1 MSLTIQSRRQTFK
14 NPLAL
19 TVLTIALAGCSTGP
33 SKLDAK
39 KVQEI
44 DHKSQTLLQD
54 RLVEESA
61 KLAELQQSLRKKI
74 ESPRQ
79 SAMQPLVPVFNPLDA
94 VNITL
99 QADNTD
105 ARYIFQAIAD
115 QAGLNLIMPSSLSAE
130 PRTVSLSLKSV
141 PASQA
146 FEHILKN
153 LDLSG
158 SVRDGML
165 VVQDY
170 QEQVFDLDFLLT
182 MTTAD
187 FNAGGDVFGTTSA
200 GGGESGSE
208 GSSGSSGMRS
218 SFSISGRNTNDIN
231 PYDQIDQMLAS
242 IIGQAASNNNEPDAA
257 LFQTKSEQQSSYT
270 LNRSTGTL
278 FVRAKASKIAAVS
291 KLVAHYKA
299 VLGRQVLIEAQILDV
314 ELSDQFRYGVDWNIL
329 RNNVAASYSRLPMQL
344 GGITTTLPGAGN
356 AGQSLIIPSTTLGGV
371 DNPSFGLAAGGD
383 NYNIGLDLLKT
394 FGTVHMLSNP
404 SIRVRNTQPAVVSVG
419 SNLRYIAQSSS
430 NTQNGGGGLLATT
443 ANVVTSNVFDGVM
456 LGVIPFV
463 AEDGTIHLTINPMQT
478 SVQPNSLALVDVGS
492 EQNPLK
498 ISLPQVDFKGM
509 TTSLSVRNGDLIIM
523 GGLIGENGNKSKDG
537 LPGLA
542 DIPYIGELFGGQSR
556 STSAREL
563 VLVLRVETL

>member
-1 MSLTIQSRRQTFK
+1 MSITIQSARPKVRS
-14 NPLAL
+14 PLAL
-19 TVLTIALAGCSTGP
+19 TLLAIALAGCSAGP

-39 KVQEI
+39 KVQEV
-44 DHKSQTLLQD
+44 DTKSQELLQD
-54 RLVEESA
+54 RLVQESA
-61 KLAELQQSLRKKI
+61 KLATLQQTLREKL
-74 ESPRQ
+74 ESTNQ
-79 SAMQPLVPVFNPLDA
+79 SSMQPLIPVFNPLDA
-94 VNITL
+94 VDVTL

-105 ARYIFQAIAD
+105 ARHIFKAIAD
-115 QAGLNLIMPSSLSAE
+115 QANLNLILPSSLTQE
-130 PRTVSLSLKSV
+130 PRTLSLSLKSV

-146 FEHILKN
+146 FEQVLKH
-153 LDLSG
+153 LDLAG
-158 SVRDGML
+158 SVQDGML
-165 VVQDY
+165 MVQEY

-187 FNAGGDVFGTTSA
+187 FNAGGDVFGATA
-200 GGGESGSE
+200 GGDGDD
-208 GSSGSSGMRS
+208 SSGNSGMRS

-242 IIGQAASNNNEPDAA
+242 IIGQKANSEHPLQFQPDSS
-257 LFQTKSEQQSSYT
+257 LRSSYV

-278 FVRAKASKIAAVS
+278 YVRAKNSQLAAVK
-291 KLVAHYKA
+291 KLVSHYKA

-314 ELSDQFRYGVDWNIL
+314 ELNDQFRYGVDWNIL
-329 RNNVAASYSRLPMQL
+329 RNKVAASYALSPMQL
-344 GGITTTLPGAGN
+344 GELATAVPGASN
-356 AGQSLIIPSTTLGGV
+356 AGRSVLIPGTTLGSI
-371 DNPSFGLAAGGD
+371 DTPSFGIASSGD

-443 ANVVTSNVFDGVM
+443 SNVVTSNVFDGVM
-456 LGVIPFV
+456 LGVIPFI
-463 AEDGTIHLTINPMQT
+463 AEDGNIHLTINPMQT

-509 TTSLSVRNGDLIIM
+509 TTSLSLRSGDLVIV
-523 GGLIGENGNKSKDG
+523 GGLIGESGNKSKNG

-542 DIPYIGELFGGQSR
+542 EIPFFGELFGGQAR
-556 STSAREL
+556 GTSAREL
-563 VLVLRVETL
+563 VLVLRVEVL

>member
-1 MSLTIQSRRQTFK
+1 M
-14 NPLAL
+14 
-19 TVLTIALAGCSTGP
+19 
-33 SKLDAK
+33 
-39 KVQEI
+39 
-44 DHKSQTLLQD
+44 
-54 RLVEESA
+54 
-61 KLAELQQSLRKKI
+61 
-74 ESPRQ
+74 
-79 SAMQPLVPVFNPLDA
+79 
-94 VNITL
+94 
-99 QADNTD
+99 
-105 ARYIFQAIAD
+105 
-115 QAGLNLIMPSSLSAE
+115 
-130 PRTVSLSLKSV
+130 
-141 PASQA
+141 
-146 FEHILKN
+146 
-153 LDLSG
+153 
-158 SVRDGML
+158 
-165 VVQDY
+165 
-170 QEQVFDLDFLLT
+170 
-182 MTTAD
+182 
-187 FNAGGDVFGTTSA
+187 
-200 GGGESGSE
+200 
-208 GSSGSSGMRS
+208 
-218 SFSISGRNTNDIN
+218 
-231 PYDQIDQMLAS
+231 
-242 IIGQAASNNNEPDAA
+242 
-257 LFQTKSEQQSSYT
+257 
-270 LNRSTGTL
+270 
-278 FVRAKASKIAAVS
+278 
-291 KLVAHYKA
+291 
-299 VLGRQVLIEAQILDV
+299 
-314 ELSDQFRYGVDWNIL
+314 
-329 RNNVAASYSRLPMQL
+329 
-344 GGITTTLPGAGN
+344 
-356 AGQSLIIPSTTLGGV
+356 

>member
-14 NPLAL
+14 SPLAL
-19 TVLTIALAGCSTGP
+19 TLLTIALAGCSTGP

-44 DHKSQTLLQD
+44 DKKSQTLLQD
-54 RLVEESA
+54 RLVDESA

-74 ESPRQ
+74 ESIRP
-79 SAMQPLVPVFNPLDA
+79 SAMQPLVPVFNPLDT

-115 QAGLNLIMPSSLSAE
+115 QAGLNLIMPSSLSEE

-146 FEHILKN
+146 FEQILKN

-200 GGGESGSE
+200 GGGENSSE

-242 IIGQAASNNNEPDAA
+242 IIGQADSNSNEPDAA
-257 LFQTKSEQQSSYT
+257 PFQTKSEQQSSYT

-278 FVRAKASKIAAVS
+278 FVRAKTSKIAAVS

-344 GGITTTLPGAGN
+344 GGITTTLPGASN
-356 AGQSLIIPSTTLGGV
+356 AGQSLIIPGTALGGV
-371 DNPSFGLAAGGD
+371 DNPSLGFAAGGD

-456 LGVIPFV
+456 LGVIPFI

-478 SVQPNSLALVDVGS
+478 SVQPSSLALVDVGS

-523 GGLIGENGNKSKDG
+523 GGLIGESGNKSKDG

-556 STSAREL
+556 SSSAREL
-563 VLVLRVETL
+563 VLVLRVQTL